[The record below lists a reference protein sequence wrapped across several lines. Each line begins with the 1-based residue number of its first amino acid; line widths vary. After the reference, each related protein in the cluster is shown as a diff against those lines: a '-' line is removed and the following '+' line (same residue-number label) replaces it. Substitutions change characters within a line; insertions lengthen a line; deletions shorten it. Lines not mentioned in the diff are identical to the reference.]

1 MFQFL
6 LCTIHYIISNHNI
19 IYNKIGIFFLYI
31 SYQNF
36 WNVFFFLLDVIRKP
50 LTYRIETFHGP
61 VGSCRFKHFFFFSDC
76 ISSFTWKYIRL
87 GMKSEERQIDRDI
100 IRHIK
105 LQMEITHYSGQTAC
119 IDWQSAMWSAET
131 CIPSVC
137 DPSSSHLHLRHQLAL
152 KLFQGLWM
160 PSWLWVVQLCP
171 VLRLQ
176 RFRWA
181 EFSQYT
187 RSNTEKY
194 YSYWLLM
201 LFGYIR
207 LWRCDI
213 DGCCCEHLKCFFTIS
228 VFFIQLPKTA
238 DRLKLMTWFSNK
250 QKYI

>member
-1 MFQFL
+1 MSFL
-6 LCTIHYIISNHNI
+6 FAWRHQEAFTSKY
-19 IYNKIGIFFLYI
+19 
-31 SYQNF
+31 
-36 WNVFFFLLDVIRKP
+36 

-61 VGSCRFKHFFFFSDC
+61 VGSCGLICVVPNIFFFWLHIQFYLE
-76 ISSFTWKYIRL
+76 IHQIRDE
-87 GMKSEERQIDRDI
+87 KWRKRDREI

-105 LQMEITHYSGQTAC
+105 LQMEITHYSGQMAC

-137 DPSSSHLHLRHQLAL
+137 DPNFSHLHLRHQLAL

-187 RSNTEKY
+187 RSNTEILQLLAADVVWIHQTVTLWHW
-194 YSYWLLM
+194 WLL
-201 LFGYIR
+201 
-207 LWRCDI
+207 LWAF
-213 DGCCCEHLKCFFTIS
+213 EMFFHYLRFLYSATQDSRQAKANDVI
-228 VFFIQLPKTA
+228 L
-238 DRLKLMTWFSNK
+238 SNK